1 MPNPRIGAGQPRPLS
16 AQQRLHRVAGPR
28 PGVGDVVQLVPG
40 TFPSIGTTAAR
51 IPPRDARRHP
61 GRPGSAT
68 ACTARPWRR
77 APAKGLPADG
87 LPRRRPR
94 RTGPAGAGAVLVGH
108 SLGALTA
115 SLVAAHQPDR
125 VTRLVLEEPPVPRR
139 NLQDEPPDRQRSAG
153 LAMRALRFPGR
164 GRCDPRMLRD
174 VVAGLREPQE
184 AWWAVLPS
192 ITAPTLILAGG
203 EPSHLDQSRYELLAR
218 TPSSRPSTPVTAS
231 TGGRRRSGSP
241 RSRGSS
247 PSTRASAPSP
257 SRSRP
262 PAARSSHDPPQGT
275 PSPTAARRRH
285 ALRRAGFRRSTRSN
299 HCPRSA

>member
-1 MPNPRIGAGQPRPLS
+1 MPNPRIGAGRPRPLS

-77 APAKGLPADG
+77 ALAKGLPADG

-94 RTGPAGAGAVLVGH
+94 RTGPAGAGA
-108 SLGALTA
+108 GARRAFARRL
-115 SLVAAHQPDR
+115 DR
-125 VTRLVLEEPPVPRR
+125 E
-139 NLQDEPPDRQRSAG
+139 
-153 LAMRALRFPGR
+153 PGR
-164 GRCDPRMLRD
+164 GAPAGPRHAAGARRAAGAEAKPPGRAPGPAAEYRVRDARARFSRTRPLRPAD
-174 VVAGLREPQE
+174 AARRRRQAARTPR
-184 AWWAVLPS
+184 AWWAGLPS
-192 ITAPTLILAGG
+192 ITVPMVILAGG

-262 PAARSSHDPPQGT
+262 PAVRSSRDPPQGT